1 MPTVANRRSGSI
13 GSRVAV
19 DSAAGPGVPG
29 GGSGIHGDTA
39 ARNAASS
46 GFTWSPAS
54 VGGGDSPAGLGG
66 GALKGVPRSFLP
78 SASISGLNDVSSS
91 RPGWES
97 SVALPVAVCAIAPL
111 SKGVRG
117 KGASVQSKLAPSQGL
132 QRNCRR
138 CLRMASSYGGATPK
152 AYTHPPVAW
161 RPRCG
166 ADIFVLSV
174 VRRPRHGAGLFIP
187 SVAW

>member
-1 MPTVANRRSGSI
+1 MVDCVCVPFFTTVQQAGTCASSKRGSG
-13 GSRVAV
+13 VAV

-54 VGGGDSPAGLGG
+54 VGGGNSPAGLGG
-66 GALKGVPRSFLP
+66 DALKGVPRSFRP
-78 SASISGLNDVSSS
+78 SASISGLNVGGWQEAMPACSDVSSS

-138 CLRMASSYGGATPK
+138 SLR
-152 AYTHPPVAW
+152 
-161 RPRCG
+161 R
-166 ADIFVLSV
+166 
-174 VRRPRHGAGLFIP
+174 AGRKI
-187 SVAW
+187 